1 MTTEREM
8 DERTGDIE
16 KRESFGYSMI
26 SIRKEIR
33 DRMDSLNLKTPSGSR
48 MPYGKI
54 IDFLIERFNC
64 NLMEPHTE
72 KEHNTRHT
80 TEWKVSKDRKT
91 IYRYTYCDCGH
102 IFSEEKKEISPD
114 MYGLEDSRIIEY
126 LTTSVRVQ

>member
-54 IDFLIERFNC
+54 IDFLISRFEKGDQDP
-64 NLMEPHTE
+64 EPT
-72 KEHNTRHT
+72 EHNSRHT

-91 IYRYTYCDCGH
+91 IFRYDYCGICGH
-102 IFSEEKKEISPD
+102 IFNEEKKEVSPD

-126 LTTSVRVQ
+126 LTTPIRVQ